1 MRPLNRPMF
10 RYGGPIKEGI
20 MTGMKEKQ
28 AINTVGSP
36 LAPKDET
43 GRGGYAVP
51 LLAGLGMAAARVAP
65 YAMRGITA
73 LRNIY
78 SRQVPAQF
86 SRVYPK
92 TTGGGYMEYGGVLP
106 STTKFVRGGT
116 GPVKGVGM
124 TRELRPFIQ
133 RDPILRT
140 MFGAGKYGSMLGKP
154 VKSLAK
160 YSFTTPTGLALTGYG
175 AGSYLY
181 DKFTGGEQPS
191 VGGAT
196 ELTGGT
202 ARDRGMGIE
211 GKTGM
216 TGTKV
221 PKSTAIDQD
230 ALDKINKDRIQATK
244 DRYYKLMGIDKM
256 NKEAVYDSL
265 IKSSKIIAEEGA
277 DLKGALR
284 SGTLQSRIIE
294 AIGGELDK
302 SKALKR
308 QIDAAVL
315 KGEIEKDI
323 SGAKPGSYLKQ
334 AQDYAAMKNI
344 TVEQAYKE
352 LGFNKE
358 GDLMEDIRAYNTKQ
372 GTLPSGNQLAGLA
385 RGRGFNITSV
395 ADTTEVKNWM
405 NENKGK
411 DEVDFLEAVV
421 ATGAAQDGAYV
432 VNDRILVIKDG
443 KVSPY
448 L

>member
-20 MTGMKEKQ
+20 MNGMKDNRQ

-43 GRGGYAVP
+43 GRGGYAAP
-51 LLAGLGMAAARVAP
+51 LLPIIGAGLS
-65 YAMRGITA
+65 A
-73 LRNIY
+73 LGRFAIRPLGQFVTKRIGPGTFTRPEKYLGY
-78 SRQVPAQF
+78 S
-86 SRVYPK
+86 
-92 TTGGGYMEYGGVLP
+92 EYG
-106 STTKFVRGGT
+106 
-116 GPVKGVGM
+116 M
-124 TRELRPFIQ
+124 
-133 RDPILRT
+133 PIT
-140 MFGAGKYGSMLGKP
+140 QTAKTFQKAG
-154 VKSLAK
+154 
-160 YSFTTPTGLALTGYG
+160 PTGIVSQFVPNKF
-175 AGSYLY
+175 GSYLLRSPEGRLI
-181 DKFTGGEQPS
+181 TGGAGFAGKVGKKGLGAAKYLASSPLTLASGAYYGGSSLYDYMKGDEPPS

-196 ELTGGT
+196 ELPGGT
-202 ARDRGMGIE
+202 PRDRGMGIE

-216 TGTKV
+216 QGPKV
-221 PKSTAIDQD
+221 EKNLSVDQD
-230 ALDKINKDRIQATK
+230 KLDQLNKDRIQATK

-256 NKEAVYDSL
+256 NKEATYDSL
-265 IKSSKIIAEEGA
+265 IKASKIIAEEGA

-323 SGAKPGSYLKQ
+323 AGAKPGSYLKQ

-352 LGFNKE
+352 LGFSKQ
-358 GDLMEDIRAYNTKQ
+358 GDLIEDIRDYNIKNSA
-372 GTLPSGNQLAGLA
+372 LPSGSQLAGLA
-385 RGRGFNITSV
+385 RGRGINITSV

-421 ATGAAQDGAYV
+421 ATGAAGDGAYV
-432 VNDRILVIKDG
+432 VNNRILVISNG

>member
-1 MRPLNRPMF
+1 
-10 RYGGPIKEGI
+10 
-20 MTGMKEKQ
+20 MKEKQ

-43 GRGGYAVP
+43 GRGGYAGP
-51 LLAGLGMAAARVAP
+51 LLGLGMVAARVAP

-73 LRNIY
+73 LRNLY

-86 SRVYPK
+86 SKVYPK

-106 STTKFVRGGT
+106 SVTKFVRGGS
-116 GPVKGVGM
+116 GPTSGIGM
-124 TRELRPFIQ
+124 TRELRPFVQ

-140 MFGAGKYGSMLGKP
+140 LFGAGKYGSMLAKP

-160 YSFTTPTGLALTGYG
+160 YSLTTPSGLALTGYG

-181 DKFTGGEQPS
+181 DKFTGEKTPEAQKDIEAA
-191 VGGAT
+191 GGPP
-196 ELTGGT
+196 GGGDPNMFANKKQT
-202 ARDRGMGIE
+202 
-211 GKTGM
+211 T
-216 TGTKV
+216 
-221 PKSTAIDQD
+221 IDQD
-230 ALDKINKDRIQATK
+230 KLDQLNKDRIQATK

-256 NKEAVYDSL
+256 NKEATYDSL
-265 IKSSKIIAEEGA
+265 IKASKIIAEEGG
-277 DLKGALR
+277 DLKGALK

-315 KGEIEKDI
+315 KGAVLKGEIEKDI
-323 SGAKPGSYLKQ
+323 AGAKPGSYLKQ

-344 TVEQAYKE
+344 TVDQAYKE
-352 LGFNKE
+352 LGFNKQ
-358 GDLMEDIRAYNTKQ
+358 GDLMDDIRDYNSKQ

-385 RGRGFNITSV
+385 RGRGINVTSV

-421 ATGAAQDGAYV
+421 ATGAAEDGAYV
-432 VNDRILVIKDG
+432 VNDRILVIQNG